1 MGDLIP
7 SRRLIDK
14 QVERDEIKYMK
25 ELCRRTANWADPE
38 PPTPEQRQM
47 QEEGA
52 MEL

>member
-7 SRRLIDK
+7 WRRLLEK
-14 QVERDEIKYMK
+14 QIRRDGLREVN
-25 ELCRRTANWADPE
+25 ELCRRTANWTDPE